1 MILLNLVCCLTASEL
16 SDLKIVREVWKKNNP
31 ERDDIDCNVVG
42 NRKIDPN
49 GFIHLILRLVML
61 LSSRKGLFMADNKIE
76 KLGHIVRQA
85 RKEQGLTQEQ
95 LAATTG
101 VGVRFIREL
110 EQGKES
116 CYIGKALTIVSM
128 LGIDITIGGE
138 VL

>member
-1 MILLNLVCCLTASEL
+1 MT
-16 SDLKIVREVWKKNNP
+16 
-31 ERDDIDCNVVG
+31 
-42 NRKIDPN
+42 
-49 GFIHLILRLVML
+49 
-61 LSSRKGLFMADNKIE
+61 DNKIE

-116 CYIGKALTIVSM
+116 CHIGKVLNVVSM
-128 LGIDITIGGE
+128 LGIDVTIGDE
-138 VL
+138 TL